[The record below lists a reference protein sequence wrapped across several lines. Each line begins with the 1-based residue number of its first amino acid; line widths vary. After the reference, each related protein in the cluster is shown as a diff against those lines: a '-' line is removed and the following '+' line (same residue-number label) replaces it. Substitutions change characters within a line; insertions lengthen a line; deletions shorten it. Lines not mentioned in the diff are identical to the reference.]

1 MKMRAAIVLL
11 PLLSLPACDST
22 TEAEESLTLGQ
33 AITILRELL
42 DLTEWVDTTKTE
54 ACPLGG
60 EATVAT
66 SEGSS
71 SFSADTAW
79 ASFQWVIT
87 PDGCAIQA
95 VGDTLV
101 LEGDPRAVVDMELRY
116 VIGFLEEAQVT
127 ITAGGAVTW
136 RRNAGDP
143 EACHMDLAMEN
154 VGVDLDSG
162 DVDGSL
168 AGRLCGYEVEI
179 HFSDL
184 GP

>member
-87 PDGCAIQA
+87 PDSCAIQA

-101 LEGDPRAVVDMELRY
+101 LEGDPRAVVNMELRY
-116 VIGFLEEAQVT
+116 VSLFEDAQVT

>member
-1 MKMRAAIVLL
+1 MRELL
-11 PLLSLPACDST
+11 AVPTCMLAFSLPACDSA
-22 TEAEESLTLGQ
+22 EIEESLTLGQ

-42 DLTEWVDTTKTE
+42 DLTEWVDATKTE

-60 EATVAT
+60 EATVAA
-66 SEGSS
+66 SEGS
-71 SFSADTAW
+71 SFSADTTW
-79 ASFQWVIT
+79 ASVQWIIT

-101 LEGDPRAVVDMELRY
+101 LEGDPRAVVNMELRY
-116 VIGFLEEAQVT
+116 VSLFEDAQVT

-143 EACHMDLAMEN
+143 EACHMDLAMEY
-154 VGVDLDSG
+154 VDVDLDSG